1 MATQVNL
8 TVDCEDAYYISLLLF
23 LDHVNK
29 ISFADDA
36 IESIMNDPAELDKD
50 LEVSELTLR
59 QLANLLMQ
67 LDNERDM
74 EAQTNE

>member
-8 TVDCEDAYYISLLLF
+8 TVDCEDVYYISLLLF

-29 ISFADDA
+29 INFTDDA
-36 IESIMNDPAELDKD
+36 IESIMNTPAELDKD
-50 LEVSELTLR
+50 LEVSGLTLR